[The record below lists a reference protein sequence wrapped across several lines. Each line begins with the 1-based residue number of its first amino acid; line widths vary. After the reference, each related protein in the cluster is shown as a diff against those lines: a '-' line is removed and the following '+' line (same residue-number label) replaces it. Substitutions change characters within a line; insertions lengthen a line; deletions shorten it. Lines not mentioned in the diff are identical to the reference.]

1 MRTAH
6 HGGRSEIVKHASKG
20 PPLPG
25 AYRTLA
31 RSFSAQEPSTRRTES
46 LQESPP
52 PGFIRIAPL
61 GRKLER
67 SCVVYM
73 Y

>member
-1 MRTAH
+1 MTAH
-6 HGGRSEIVKHASKG
+6 HGGRLESVKHTSNG
-20 PPLPG
+20 LPPLG
-25 AYRTLA
+25 TDRTLA

-46 LQESPP
+46 PQESPP

-61 GRKLER
+61 GRKLEH